1 MKAGNCLMCSAKIG
15 DNLNQIARHLNEE
28 GTFTEGM
35 AAEVSECI
43 TELHWIRDEVKEM
56 ADEYRGNY

>member
-1 MKAGNCLMCSAKIG
+1 MCSAKIG
-15 DNLNQIARHLNEE
+15 GNLNQIARHLNEE

-43 TELHWIRDEVKEM
+43 TELHWMR
-56 ADEYRGNY
+56 DEYRGNY

>member
-1 MKAGNCLMCSAKIG
+1 MCSAKIG
-15 DNLNQIARHLNEE
+15 GNLNQVARHLNEE

-43 TELHWIRDEVKEM
+43 TELHRMRDEVKEM